1 MIVCHCR
8 VVSDREVRD
17 AIASGATE
25 ACALAEVC
33 GVGSRC
39 GGCLPELRR
48 LLREHGLPA
57 EQDLTAAEIRRRLA
71 RASEPAPVEAA
82 V

>member
-17 AIASGATE
+17 AIAAGATGLCAIAE
-25 ACALAEVC
+25 ACQVAT
-33 GVGSRC
+33 RC
-39 GGCLPELRR
+39 GGCLPEIRR
-48 LLREHGLPA
+48 LLDERGL
-57 EQDLTAAEIRRRLA
+57 
-71 RASEPAPVEAA
+71 PVEADLTSRDLRQRLAQEQGPLVEVA